1 MDFNLGF
8 KTIKKLIIGGVIA
21 LFAVIILCNCFTI
34 INPTE
39 RGMKVTLGVV
49 DEDILEPGLVVKAP
63 FVQKIQKYDIT
74 PIQYESSFK
83 SISDAAVTSDKQSI
97 LVNFELFWKYNID
110 ELYEVA
116 TKYKTKEALYQPIS
130 TSLKG
135 IIKDLVGK
143 LSINDII
150 SNQGNLTKQ
159 IKERL
164 EAETEYLP
172 VSIDKF
178 TITNFDW
185 SDEYDRQIE
194 ETAKLAQQVEQ
205 MKQEALIV
213 EAEAQKQVKQA
224 SAKLEAEKLNAEAV
238 KVKAQAEAD
247 AKRLEGEGIAAYN
260 KLIAKNQEL
269 EIRLKELEIEKI
281 KAERW
286 DGREV
291 ANYIPL
297 TAAGGIVNLNN

>member
-1 MDFNLGF
+1 
-8 KTIKKLIIGGVIA
+8 
-21 LFAVIILCNCFTI
+21 
-34 INPTE
+34 
-39 RGMKVTLGVV
+39 
-49 DEDILEPGLVVKAP
+49 
-63 FVQKIQKYDIT
+63 
-74 PIQYESSFK
+74 
-83 SISDAAVTSDKQSI
+83 
-97 LVNFELFWKYNID
+97 
-110 ELYEVA
+110 
-116 TKYKTKEALYQPIS
+116 
-130 TSLKG
+130 
-135 IIKDLVGK
+135 
-143 LSINDII
+143 
-150 SNQGNLTKQ
+150 
-159 IKERL
+159 
-164 EAETEYLP
+164 
-172 VSIDKF
+172 
-178 TITNFDW
+178 
-185 SDEYDRQIE
+185 
-194 ETAKLAQQVEQ
+194 

-224 SAKLEAEKLNAEAV
+224 SAKLEAEKLNAEAI

>member
-1 MDFNLGF
+1 MNFNLEF
-8 KTIKKLIIGGVIA
+8 KTIKKLIISGVIA

-49 DEDILEPGLVVKAP
+49 DEDVLEPGLVVKAP

-74 PIQYESSFK
+74 PIQYQSSFK
-83 SISDAAVTSDKQSI
+83 NISDAAVTSDKQSI

-116 TKYKTKEALYQPIS
+116 TKYRTKESLYQPIS

-143 LSINDII
+143 LSINEII
-150 SNQGNLTKQ
+150 SNQGSLTNQ

-172 VSIDKF
+172 ISIDKF

-205 MKQEALIV
+205 KKQEALIA
-213 EAEAQKQVKQA
+213 EADAQKQVKQA
-224 SAKLEAEKLNAEAV
+224 SAKLEAEKLNAEAT

-297 TAAGGIVNLNN
+297 TAAGGVVNLNK

>member
-1 MDFNLGF
+1 MDFKLEF

-83 SISDAAVTSDKQSI
+83 NISDAAVTSDKQSI

-116 TKYKTKEALYQPIS
+116 TKYKTKESLYQPIS

-135 IIKDLVGK
+135 IIKDL
-143 LSINDII
+143 S
-150 SNQGNLTKQ
+150 
-159 IKERL
+159 R
-164 EAETEYLP
+164 
-172 VSIDKF
+172 
-178 TITNFDW
+178 
-185 SDEYDRQIE
+185 
-194 ETAKLAQQVEQ
+194 
-205 MKQEALIV
+205 
-213 EAEAQKQVKQA
+213 
-224 SAKLEAEKLNAEAV
+224 
-238 KVKAQAEAD
+238 
-247 AKRLEGEGIAAYN
+247 
-260 KLIAKNQEL
+260 
-269 EIRLKELEIEKI
+269 
-281 KAERW
+281 
-286 DGREV
+286 
-291 ANYIPL
+291 
-297 TAAGGIVNLNN
+297 